1 LQLCDALATIM
12 GAPREDGPGRSEEKR
27 LLTRHGQGEDRAR
40 SRARLLVAED
50 NAVNQKVAVKML
62 ERLGYRA
69 DVAANGLEAVEA
81 LSLLSYAAVLM
92 DVQMPE
98 MDGYE
103 ATAEIRRREGEEADR
118 RTPIIAMTAN
128 AMQGDRE
135 KALAAGMDDYVS
147 KPVDPGEL
155 DAALARWIP
164 RTDEG
169 ASAPEEATDDAATS
183 PGGAT
188 DPLDRSALEG
198 LRELGGTELLAE
210 LTGLFLEDVPPQ
222 LEALGGAIESGDAA
236 SVKRTA
242 HTLKGSSGN
251 MGALRM
257 SAICAELEDAGR
269 SGELEE
275 AATLAK
281 RLEAEFGRVR
291 TALVSETEASRS

>member
-1 LQLCDALATIM
+1 MRQLQLYDALATIM

-103 ATAEIRRREGEEADR
+103 ATAEIRWREGEEADR

-222 LEALGGAIESGDAA
+222 LEALGGGHR
-236 SVKRTA
+236 KRRRRVGQED
-242 HTLKGSSGN
+242 GSHPQRELGQHGGPEDVRHLRGAGGR
-251 MGALRM
+251 GALRR
-257 SAICAELEDAGR
+257 AGRGRDAG
-269 SGELEE
+269 E
-275 AATLAK
+275 APRGGVRTRPYGA
-281 RLEAEFGRVR
+281 RVR
-291 TALVSETEASRS
+291 DGS